1 MPHVQFPTTYVYWE
15 KLKKHDELK
24 RKYMPIID
32 KIEQTHPNDL
42 TNPFYACNIKSV
54 SIIHRGLNTFLE
66 NEDINTIIWNPINN
80 FIKDINSHY
89 QSKIDVKESILDNY
103 WFCTYDENDNQE
115 LHDHYDHVKYID
127 GIEYHTTFS
136 GIYILNDD
144 NESSSIVFRS
154 PLHQPFYKLK
164 AHHHLDTGT
173 IDDIGEGTVLIFP
186 SQLSHMVRQCKKP
199 GRRTIA
205 FNIFSSLPCLI
216 NHDRM

>member
-32 KIEQTHPNDL
+32 KIEQTPHPIDL
-42 TNPFYACNIKSV
+42 TNPFSALDKSKYI
-54 SIIHRGLNTFLE
+54 SYTHPELNTFLE

-89 QSKIDVKESILDNY
+89 QYKIDVKKSFIDHY
-103 WFCTYDENDNQE
+103 WCNTYDENDDQE

-127 GIEYHTTFS
+127 HIEYNPTFS
-136 GIYILNDD
+136 GIYIINDD

-154 PLHQPFYKLK
+154 PQGEPFHNTKLCYEFN
-164 AHHHLDTGT
+164 TGT

-186 SQLSHMVRQCKKP
+186 YQLSHMVRKSIKP

-205 FNIFSSLPCLI
+205 FNIFSSL
-216 NHDRM
+216 

>member
-32 KIEQTHPNDL
+32 KIEQTPHPIDL
-42 TNPFYACNIKSV
+42 TNPFSALDKSKYI
-54 SIIHRGLNTFLE
+54 SYTHPELNTFLE

-89 QSKIDVKESILDNY
+89 QYKIDVKKSFIDHY
-103 WFCTYDENDNQE
+103 WCNTYDENDDQE

-127 GIEYHTTFS
+127 DMEYNPTFS
-136 GIYILNDD
+136 GIYIINDD

-154 PLHQPFYKLK
+154 PQGEPFHHTKLRYEFNTRK
-164 AHHHLDTGT
+164 

-186 SQLSHMVRQCKKP
+186 CHLLHMVRKSIKP

-205 FNIFSSLPCLI
+205 FNIFSSL
-216 NHDRM
+216 